1 MTNRALFT
9 AIAIVLVGIVSVMI
23 LEQQDTN
30 PFDAAVESANQAY
43 DTLLDEAD
51 DLTTDQF
58 RQSQREPANAGS
70 LCI

>member
-9 AIAIVLVGIVSVMI
+9 AITIVLVGIVSVMI

-30 PFDAAVESANQAY
+30 PFDAAVESANQTY

-51 DLTTDQF
+51 DLTT
-58 RQSQREPANAGS
+58 N
-70 LCI
+70 